1 MSNANNNVLSLVT
14 EECLTDGKADPVK
27 IDPLIYSPSTI
38 KYHRLGEVVATAFK
52 IGKQYKAGH

>member
-27 IDPLIYSPSTI
+27 IDPLIYSPSTM
-38 KYHRLGEVVATAFK
+38 KYHRLGEVIAPAFK
-52 IGKQYKAGH
+52 IGKE